1 MVKTSVDGKVIEASI
16 VIQDDPIL
24 RTHEVSKMIYMKDG
38 ELSQAHLGFTA
49 RVSIAYYC
57 VLRHG

>member
-1 MVKTSVDGKVIEASI
+1 MVKTSVDGKVIDASI
-16 VIQDDPIL
+16 VTQDDPIL

-49 RVSIAYYC
+49 RVSIAY
-57 VLRHG
+57 